1 MVPFFSAPTF
11 TVEAETGAPARLM
24 PSSLLLVVTAMVTG
38 VGRREGITGRGR
50 RPGRLFPLA
59 SVGPVGVQALLVTPL
74 WRGAGRSRRSHAPR

>member
-1 MVPFFSAPTF
+1 MACLFSVPTF
-11 TVEAETGAPARLM
+11 TVGAETGAPARLA

-50 RPGRLFPLA
+50 SPGRLFPLA
-59 SVGPVGVQALLVTPL
+59 SVGPAGEQAVLVTPL